1 MEVKMSPILKK
12 YVPLAA
18 LFLCACTLWNCGNH
32 STDSTTASATVEG
45 NIANISLRLQ
55 YSTPPLLDSL
65 VLDGYG
71 TDTVHYVHSA
81 DNPNFSMELFPSDS
95 WKFKAKIYANGALMQ
110 MGEIETKLSAG
121 CNAALSIQMHP
132 VVGFV
137 YVEIP
142 LGLKN
147 DAGITSGSMKLKS
160 SSDQYEY
167 PMEHTVESAVF
178 KSDMLK
184 LGNEYEMEILLYN
197 KDGQAIYSV
206 TDKFTLTEDSPV
218 PELTLNSLRSQVAL
232 SIKTAEERLVEI
244 TIPLKASYRKP
255 RANDLLITEF
265 YTTAAKSDSSQYE
278 FIEIYNG
285 SIDTLILDDC
295 SIGATSSGSIR
306 YLPLTISEIAP
317 QQALV
322 IGDATKDITPPYHVN
337 TESWNDITNS
347 KGSIVLKCDGETLD
361 SLYYATEP
369 DSLHAN
375 VVPSAGSKSNTS
387 TQLDLEQWKSRR
399 DSTAWSLGKPTPGE
413 VATGD

>member
-1 MEVKMSPILKK
+1 MSPILKK
-12 YVPLAA
+12 YITTAT
-18 LFLCACTLWNCGNH
+18 LFLCACTFWNCGNH
-32 STDSTTASATVEG
+32 STDSTTESATVEG
-45 NIANISLRLQ
+45 NTANVSLRLD

-65 VLDGYG
+65 VLDCYG
-71 TDTVHYVHSA
+71 TDTLHYVHSA
-81 DNPNFSMELFPSDS
+81 DNPNFSLELFPSDS
-95 WKFKAKIYANGALMQ
+95 WNFKAKIYANGALMQ
-110 MGEIETKLSAG
+110 MGELETKLSAG
-121 CNAALSIQMHP
+121 TAVNLSIQMHP

-137 YVEIP
+137 FVEIP

-160 SSDQYEY
+160 ATDQYEF
-167 PMEHTVESAVF
+167 PMEQTVDGAVF

-184 LGNEYEMEILLYN
+184 LGCEYEMEILLFN
-197 KDGQAIYSV
+197 QEGKAIYSV
-206 TDKFTLTEDSPV
+206 SDKFTLTEDSPV

-232 SIKTAEERLVEI
+232 AIKAAEERRVEI
-244 TIPLKASYRKP
+244 TIPLKAGYRRP
-255 RANDLLITEF
+255 QVDDLLITEF
-265 YTTAAKSDSSQYE
+265 YAGASKSDTTQYE

-285 SIDTLILDDC
+285 STDTLILDDC
-295 SIGATSSGSIR
+295 AIGATSSGSIR

-317 QQALV
+317 RQVLV
-322 IGDATKDITPPYHVN
+322 LGDATKDITPPLHIN
-337 TESWNDITNS
+337 TESWNDITNT

-399 DSTAWSLGKPTPGE
+399 DSTAWYLGKPTPGE